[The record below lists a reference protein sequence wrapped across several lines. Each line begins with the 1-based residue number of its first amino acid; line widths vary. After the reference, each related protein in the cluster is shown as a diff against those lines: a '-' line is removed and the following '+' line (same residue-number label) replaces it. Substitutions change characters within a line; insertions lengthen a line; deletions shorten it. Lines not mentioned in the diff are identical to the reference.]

1 MYSPRMDEDLV
12 QVALAKIRR
21 KQLLKPGEV
30 AAVLDCDP
38 KTVTRWASS
47 TPPKIRSIRTL
58 GGHRRFFA
66 ADIALIL
73 SGGKPPVRNE
83 GPQG

>member
-1 MYSPRMDEDLV
+1 MDEDLV

-47 TPPKIRSIRTL
+47 TPPKIRSIRTP

-66 ADIALIL
+66 TDIAMIL
-73 SGGKPPVRNE
+73 SGGKLPAQNE

>member
-1 MYSPRMDEDLV
+1 MYSPRMDDDLV

-38 KTVTRWASS
+38 KTVTRWANSK
-47 TPPKIRSIRTL
+47 KIRAVRTP

-66 ADIALIL
+66 SDVARIL
-73 SGGKPPVRNE
+73 AGE
-83 GPQG
+83 DPQT